1 MTPFLPHSAS
11 AKGRAFSKHAATEVI
26 DNTQIA
32 KDFRRVN
39 ERVESE
45 RKVEVKAVA
54 SFVLILSIVIVT
66 TLVVIL
72 LVLNKRVAREEN
84 KEIIVPTV
92 EIVNVVAAD
101 HTVKIFTQGVVES
114 ARETML
120 AAEVGGRVIKISPAF
135 KQGGV
140 VKKGERLLQIDPSDY
155 RTALAAAEVQR
166 TEMELALELEKARV
180 QQAKLDWEKLG
191 SGSEPLNPLVLRA
204 PYLAAAEAN
213 AASAIEASAKARRD
227 VERTEI
233 IAPFDAGLRSAN
245 AEVGAVV
252 TPGSTVAELYASSDL
267 EVRLPL
273 SLEDF
278 GFLARN
284 ADGKVSGK
292 IILKG
297 KIGGQEYVWYAET
310 ARVDPEIDRSTL
322 SAHIAVKVLP
332 AIGTAFPLPPV
343 GLFVDA
349 EIFGKT
355 LADIIEI
362 PRRALLENKRAIVVM
377 EDDKIAFR
385 ELTVPRLTR
394 HTALVSEGLKAGDR
408 VVLTRLSAPVAGME
422 VEIEIGAEKEK
433 K

>member
-1 MTPFLPHSAS
+1 M
-11 AKGRAFSKHAATEVI
+11 
-26 DNTQIA
+26 
-32 KDFRRVN
+32 N

-84 KEIIVPTV
+84 KEIIIPAVM
-92 EIVNVVAAD
+92 ILDVVAAD

-120 AAEVGGRVIKISPAF
+120 AAEVGGRVIKVSPAF

-140 VKKGERLLQIDPSDY
+140 VKAGERLLQIDPADY

-278 GFLARN
+278 GFLTRDA
-284 ADGKVSGK
+284 AGTVTAEVV
-292 IILKG
+292 LKG
-297 KIGGQEYVWYAET
+297 KIGAEGYIWKAEM
-310 ARVDPEIDRSTL
+310 ARVDPEISRETL
-322 SAHIAVKVLP
+322 SAHIAVKVIP
-332 AIGTAFPLPPV
+332 TEGSVFPLPPV
-343 GLFVDA
+343 GLFVNA
-349 EIFGKT
+349 EITGKT
-355 LADIIEI
+355 LDDIKEI
-362 PRRALLENKRAIVVM
+362 PRRALLDGNRAIVVM
-377 EDDKIAFR
+377 ADNRIAFR
-385 ELTVPRLTR
+385 DLTIPRLTR
-394 HTALVSEGLKAGDR
+394 ETALVSGGLKAGDR